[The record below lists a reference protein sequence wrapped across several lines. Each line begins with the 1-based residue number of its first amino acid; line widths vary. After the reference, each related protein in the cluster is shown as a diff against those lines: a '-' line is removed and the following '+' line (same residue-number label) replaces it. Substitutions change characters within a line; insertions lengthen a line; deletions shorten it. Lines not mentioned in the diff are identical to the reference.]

1 MTPQEFA
8 PYFAGFLPL
17 ILQKTVR
24 ALDNFSPLISLDCII
39 INLSQKKHCTIAEK
53 SFSVGLLAVCMEPL
67 NGVIEAF
74 ASHIYPVLT
83 ALMKDEDS
91 EIRNN
96 AVFGLG
102 ELVVY
107 GKELMY
113 T

>member
-1 MTPQEFA
+1 
-8 PYFAGFLPL
+8 
-17 ILQKTVR
+17 
-24 ALDNFSPLISLDCII
+24 
-39 INLSQKKHCTIAEK
+39 
-53 SFSVGLLAVCMEPL
+53 MEPL